1 MNRLKNVPVN
11 HADKTSRHAA
21 AGAVVPGKDFESA
34 HLGSGLVFPDKSTM
48 LVRRQNHYCR
58 RANENKTDD

>member
-21 AGAVVPGKDFESA
+21 AGAVVTGKDFESA
-34 HLGSGLVFPDKSTM
+34 HLGSGFVFPDKSTM
-48 LVRRQNHYCR
+48 FVRRQNH
-58 RANENKTDD
+58 